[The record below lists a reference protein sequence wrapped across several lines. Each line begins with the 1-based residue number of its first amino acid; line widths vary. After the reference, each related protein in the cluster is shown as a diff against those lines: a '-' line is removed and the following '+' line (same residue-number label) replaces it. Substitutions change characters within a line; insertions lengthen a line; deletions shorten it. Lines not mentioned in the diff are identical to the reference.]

1 MARSPSKQELQDR
14 VAELEQ
20 EVEDLQAKLDQIADV
35 VGEYDEMY
43 EPDEEEGEEEEEEE
57 EEG

>member
-1 MARSPSKQELQDR
+1 

-35 VGEYDEMY
+35 IGEYDEMY
-43 EPDEEEGEEEEEEE
+43 EPDEEEGEEEEEEGE
-57 EEG
+57 E

>member
-1 MARSPSKQELQDR
+1 MATRSPSKQELQDR

-35 VGEYDEMY
+35 IGEYDDMY

-57 EEG
+57 E

>member
-35 VGEYDEMY
+35 IGEYDEMY

-57 EEG
+57 EE